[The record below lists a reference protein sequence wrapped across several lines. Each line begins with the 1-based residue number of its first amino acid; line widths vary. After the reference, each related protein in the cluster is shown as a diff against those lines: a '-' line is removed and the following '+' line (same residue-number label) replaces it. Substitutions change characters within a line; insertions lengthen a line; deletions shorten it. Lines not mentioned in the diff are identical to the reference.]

1 VNKGKSK
8 QLFSYKTKPKDIQAN
23 RMKNYNENYCW
34 QYNIRLNNLEE
45 DLDILPEGVDYTKLT
60 VKDFTF
66 KYISDDIEKQRA
78 NLFIRRHEWLGDI
91 ALNTTHYF
99 GAYYKSILAGVVTM
113 GNPVA
118 YSKIMGEETKD
129 IERLISRGACISW
142 SPKCLG
148 SSFVSWCIRWMVK
161 NTKYRIFSAYS
172 DPSAKELG
180 TIYQSLNFYYL
191 GKNFGSKCKYISPYS
206 GKIIS
211 DRTFRSR
218 SYYKRYAKDLGIEW
232 QDNWSDGDMVYFNNI
247 PDDIENKIR
256 EYGKQLQEKSEKILI
271 PSKHKYVYVLGASKL
286 ETKRL
291 RKAFEST
298 NKTFPYPKER
308 GK

>member
-1 VNKGKSK
+1 M
-8 QLFSYKTKPKDIQAN
+8 DIQLE
-23 RMKNYNENYCW
+23 RMTTYDEKYCW
-34 QYNIRLNNLEE
+34 QYNIRLNNLSD
-45 DLDILPEGVDYTKLT
+45 DLKLLPDSVNYHDLK
-60 VKDFTF
+60 VKDFIF
-66 KYISDDIEKQRA
+66 KPIINEDDKRSAIS
-78 NLFIRRHEWLGDI
+78 FVRRHEWLGDI

-99 GAYYKSILAGVVTM
+99 GAYYKDILSGVVTM

-118 YSKIMGEETKD
+118 YSKILGEHTKD

-142 SPKCLG
+142 SPKCLA
-148 SSFVSWCIRWMVK
+148 SSFISWCIKWMVK
-161 NTKYRIFSAYS
+161 NTQYRVFSAYS

-191 GKNFGSKCKYISPYS
+191 GNSFGSKCKYISPYS

-218 SYYKRYAKDLGIEW
+218 SYYKRYAKDLGIQWKPEW
-232 QDNWSDGDMVYFNNI
+232 SKGDAVYFNNI
-247 PDDIENKIR
+247 PDEIENRIR
-256 EYGKQLQEKSEKILI
+256 EYGKKMQYNSTIISI
-271 PSKHKYVYVLGASKL
+271 PPKHKYVYILGASKI

-291 RKAFEST
+291 RKSFEAS
-298 NKTFPYPKER
+298 NKLYPYPKER